1 MSLKITK
8 PVVSVDWLQSNL
20 GDEKLIILDC
30 TIDKV
35 TVQSSSSIIDAKQQ
49 IKGAYFFDIK
59 NSFSDLN
66 AAFPNTVLS
75 PKEFEESAQ
84 KLGIHQDSCI
94 VVYDDLGI
102 YSSPRVWW
110 MFQLMGFKNIAVLDG
125 GFPAWKSKE
134 YPTEKPQNH
143 SSKKG
148 DFKVN
153 YQKEKIKF
161 TNNVLSAI
169 EKETILIADARS
181 KGRFYATVPEP
192 RVDVKGGHIPNSVS
206 MPYSEIVENGMLKSE
221 ENLKI
226 IFNTINPKK
235 KEFIFSCGTGIT
247 ASVLA
252 LGAEISGIRNYAVY
266 DGSWTEWGS
275 TTGLPI
281 EK

>member
-66 AAFPNTVLS
+66 AAFTNTVLS